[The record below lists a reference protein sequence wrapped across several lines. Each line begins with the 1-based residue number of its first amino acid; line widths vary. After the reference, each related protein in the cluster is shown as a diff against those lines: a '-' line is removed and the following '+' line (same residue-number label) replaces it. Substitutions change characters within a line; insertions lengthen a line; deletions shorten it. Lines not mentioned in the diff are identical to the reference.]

1 MIQCLII
8 EDELP
13 AQRILEEYINDT
25 PNLVLVS
32 ACSNALKALEIL
44 KNRNID
50 LIFLDIHLPKL
61 SGISFLKSLETKP
74 NVILTTAYQNY
85 AIESYELNVIDY
97 LLKPFSF
104 ERFLK
109 AVDKVNVKS
118 KQELSIENNFIFIK
132 SGKKT
137 IRTKIK
143 DLVYIEGQSEYVK
156 IFYEDKSVVVFQSL
170 NYYESILP
178 ETTFIRVHRSYIIN
192 ISRIESIE
200 DNKILINNRQIPIGR
215 VYREKLNTIIT
226 DFQIENRN

>member
-215 VYREKLNTIIT
+215 VYREKFI
-226 DFQIENRN
+226 R